1 MEFLFR
7 GISPLRFSFEKRI
20 YIENYMKMSLQAS
33 IFTYIIKY
41 YRNKGVR
48 IARRDSHPFYIRGFP
63 LLFYFYN
70 KEKIYDIIY

>member
-1 MEFLFR
+1 
-7 GISPLRFSFEKRI
+7 
-20 YIENYMKMSLQAS
+20 MKVRTFGQMPDEPALHIQIQFVIMVQAS
-33 IFTYIIKY
+33 IFAYIIKY